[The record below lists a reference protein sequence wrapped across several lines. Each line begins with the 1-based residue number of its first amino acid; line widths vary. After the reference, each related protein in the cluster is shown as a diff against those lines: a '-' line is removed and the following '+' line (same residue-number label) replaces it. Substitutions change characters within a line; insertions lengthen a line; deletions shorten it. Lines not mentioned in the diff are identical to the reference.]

1 MDDKSLDALFSGLTE
16 VSAPSIVQE
25 QDDAP
30 HPSPPSK
37 KDRKGKNTKASANAE
52 TAKRK
57 QQLEERGEERLC
69 TIVSS
74 EKIKKLRIIATRE
87 GLQLKNV
94 LDAAFAKAIGSY
106 ERKHGKIEEDAKKST
121 KDLF

>member
-1 MDDKSLDALFSGLTE
+1 MDNKSLDALFSGLTE

-25 QDDAP
+25 QEDAP
-30 HPSPPSK
+30 HPTPPR

-106 ERKHGKIEEDAKKST
+106 ERKYGKIEEDAKKST